1 LPRHAGRILKLWTE
15 TEELAGTCA
24 FAVSTNM
31 PVILQDPCDE
41 NVIRSGPAAV
51 PCSKTHGRWI
61 LAATI
66 LASSMAFIDGTVVNV
81 ALPALQTNLNATAMD
96 VQWVIESYAL
106 FLSALLLTGGSLG
119 DHYGRRRV
127 FLFGVV
133 IFAVASGLCGSA
145 GNIGQ
150 LIAARAVQGFGAALL
165 VPGSLAIIS
174 NSFSEQERG
183 RAIGVWSGFSAIT
196 TGIGPVLGG
205 WLIQHVS
212 WRAVF
217 FINVPLAFVVVL
229 ISLRHVAERS
239 DRETTRVDWLGAIL
253 AALGLGAL
261 VYGLIES
268 SQVGFNNRL
277 VLLALAAGVV
287 VLVLF
292 LFVESRLSQSMLP
305 LTLFRSRTFAGTNL
319 LTFLLYAALGGTLF
333 FLPLNLIQV
342 QHYSPTEAGAVL
354 LPFILIMSFLS
365 RWSGGL
371 VARYGPKL
379 PLVLGPV
386 ITAVGYLLFLLP
398 GIGGNYWTNF
408 FPPVVV
414 LGLGMAITVAPLT
427 TTVMNSIAQNRAG
440 IASGVNNA
448 VARTASLIA
457 IAVLGVVMLHVFKT
471 GLHHRLSSANLPPSV
486 VQSLQ
491 TQSIKLAAIDIP
503 EDVSFGT
510 HQLIRRAVDES
521 FVSGFR
527 WVMMIGA
534 ALAGASAVTALFWI
548 GGTSTADSSLRSVV
562 RPKSI

>member
-1 LPRHAGRILKLWTE
+1 
-15 TEELAGTCA
+15 
-24 FAVSTNM
+24 M
-31 PVILQDPCDE
+31 PVVLQEACDE
-41 NVIRSGPAAV
+41 NVIRCGPAAE
-51 PCSKTHGRWI
+51 PCSKTRGRWI

-81 ALPALQTNLNATAMD
+81 ALPALQTNLNATAAD

-106 FLSALLLTGGSLG
+106 LLSALLLVGGSLG

-127 FLFGVV
+127 FLLGIV
-133 IFAVASGLCGSA
+133 IFAVASGLCGFA

-205 WLIQHVS
+205 WLIEHVS

-217 FINVPLAFVVVL
+217 FINLPLALVVIL
-229 ISLRHVAERS
+229 ISLRHIAETS
-239 DRETTRVDWLGAIL
+239 DRESTRVDWFGAIL

-268 SQVGFNNRL
+268 SQAGFDNRS
-277 VLLALAAGVV
+277 VTVALALGTF
-287 VLVLF
+287 VLILF
-292 LFVESRLSQSMLP
+292 LFVESYLSQPMLP
-305 LTLFRSRTFAGTNL
+305 LTLFRSGTFAGTNL

-333 FLPLNLIQV
+333 LLPLNLFQV
-342 QHYSPTEAGAVL
+342 QDYSPTAAGAAL

-379 PLVLGPV
+379 PLFVGPM
-386 ITAVGYLLFLLP
+386 ISAAGYLLFMLP
-398 GIGGNYWTNF
+398 GIGRDYWTTF
-408 FPPVVV
+408 FPAVAV

-448 VARTASLIA
+448 VARAASLVA
-457 IAVLGVVMLHVFKT
+457 IAVLGFVRLQVFKT
-471 GLHHRLSSANLPPSV
+471 SLDRRLTSVNLPASAA
-486 VQSLQ
+486 QSLQ
-491 TQSIKLAAIDIP
+491 SQTIRLAAIDIP
-503 EDVSFGT
+503 QNLNAETRQV
-510 HQLIRRAVDES
+510 IRRAVDES

-527 WVMMIGA
+527 WVTVIGA
-534 ALAGASAVTALFWI
+534 ASAAASAVTALFWI
-548 GGTSTADSSLRSVV
+548 GGVPASSVE
-562 RPKSI
+562 KKCAG